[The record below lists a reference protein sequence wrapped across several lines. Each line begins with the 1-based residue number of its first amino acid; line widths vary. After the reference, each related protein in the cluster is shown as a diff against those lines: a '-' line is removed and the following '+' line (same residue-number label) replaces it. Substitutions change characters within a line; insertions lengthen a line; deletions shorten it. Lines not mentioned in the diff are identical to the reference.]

1 MAVTSYKIVANN
13 GNQSPA
19 KLEGVEH
26 PPFAKA
32 IGNQLTC
39 HYLFDLLTNLGLVII
54 TC

>member
-1 MAVTSYKIVANN
+1 MANTSYKIVANN

-19 KLEGVEH
+19 KLESVEL

-32 IGNQLTC
+32 IGNQLPC
-39 HYLFDLLTNLGLVII
+39 HYLIDLLTNLGIVII